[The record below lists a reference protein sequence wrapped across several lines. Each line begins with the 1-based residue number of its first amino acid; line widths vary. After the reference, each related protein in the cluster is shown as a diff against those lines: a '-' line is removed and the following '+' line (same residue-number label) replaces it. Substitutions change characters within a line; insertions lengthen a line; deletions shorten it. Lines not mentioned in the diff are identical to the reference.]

1 MNGIT
6 YNNNFKKFEQR
17 STNGLLIDE
26 GKDQQN
32 KVSNKYSTT
41 TSPSLASTTELN
53 NYQELIIRSIKEAVN
68 FTMNNNLFGLITSIH
83 LLDLVPKLIPL
94 IRSRGLIL
102 VASSDTNDQDD
113 AEEEVLKRELDSYTK
128 TEINGLR
135 FDDVL
140 SFKQDITM

>member
-6 YNNNFKKFEQR
+6 YNNSLKKFEQR
-17 STNGLLIDE
+17 STNGLLINEETDR
-26 GKDQQN
+26 N
-32 KVSNKYSTT
+32 RVSSKLES
-41 TSPSLASTTELN
+41 SSSSSTELN

-113 AEEEVLKRELDSYTK
+113 AEEDVLKRELDSYTK